1 MRACP
6 IPFQHPSEA
15 IQLKGLGPVLCE
27 KLTQALKAYC
37 EANGLPMPSKTTKRR
52 QIPTRLHFITCIE
65 ALTDFLNRSRS
76 Q

>member
-6 IPFQHPSEA
+6 IPLQHPSEA

-37 EANGLPMPSKTTKRR
+37 EANSLPMPSKTKRR
-52 QIPTRLHFITCIE
+52 QIPTRLHFIICIQD
-65 ALTDFLNRSRS
+65 LTDVLNRPRS